1 MVSPL
6 LRLAVWDA
14 LCDLEADMRYCAVL
28 SAKKRRAHRFLRLGL
43 LSSILVEAALLYGA
57 TQISLLFVVGVIL
70 GVFLALLTIWDAMSD
85 NASDAATLKLVAATC
100 RSLTS
105 EMEVLWRKIETGFD
119 DEAAVEAS
127 LKVVKDQWYSAMQW
141 IQSEADLSLKRS
153 TEEQAN
159 AEVSNRYVDRLPS

>member
-43 LSSILVEAALLYGA
+43 LSSIVVEAALLYGA

-105 EMEVLWRKIETGFD
+105 EMEVLLAQKLKLVSMTRRPWRRASKWLRISGTAPCSGFNP
-119 DEAAVEAS
+119 
-127 LKVVKDQWYSAMQW
+127 KQ
-141 IQSEADLSLKRS
+141 
-153 TEEQAN
+153 T
-159 AEVSNRYVDRLPS
+159 

>member
-1 MVSPL
+1 MSPL

-43 LSSILVEAALLYGA
+43 LSGIVVEAALLYGA

-105 EMEVLWRKIETGFD
+105 EMEVLWLD
-119 DEAAVEAS
+119 
-127 LKVVKDQWYSAMQW
+127 
-141 IQSEADLSLKRS
+141 
-153 TEEQAN
+153 
-159 AEVSNRYVDRLPS
+159 LPSGQSPQVIATVNAGSAPSIPGGPVAWSVHRSHRGNHMLIAVTS

>member
-1 MVSPL
+1 M
-6 LRLAVWDA
+6 
-14 LCDLEADMRYCAVL
+14 
-28 SAKKRRAHRFLRLGL
+28 
-43 LSSILVEAALLYGA
+43 YGA